1 MIFNWMPWGRDN
13 KTIPKIHP
21 TQKPQSV
28 LKRLI
33 EIFTDKGDT
42 IIDPCMGSGSTIRA
56 AIELGRNAYGFEIKK
71 DFYKAATEKM
81 LKEYEVS
88 LFDI

>member
-1 MIFNWMPWGRDN
+1 MCLGC
-13 KTIPKIHP
+13 
-21 TQKPQSV
+21 SV

-56 AIELGRNAYGFEIKK
+56 SIELGRNAYGFEIKK
-71 DFYKAATEKM
+71 DFGDETLFFGDEK
-81 LKEYEVS
+81 
-88 LFDI
+88 